1 MRLELI
7 NFTRQ
12 NWESRRGKREIFR
25 PAKES
30 PLHSCGDGV
39 ELVRCGDMNR
49 LLFGDNLPWLRNREI
64 FPNASVDLVYLDPP
78 FNSNA
83 DYNVLF
89 HEASG
94 EASQAQFHA
103 FTDTWNWADAAQT
116 YAEFVDD
123 CPNTAVVEMM
133 DALHDFLRNSPM
145 MAYLAMMAPRLVE
158 LHRILKPTGSLYLH
172 CDPTAS
178 HYLRM
183 LLDGIFGAENFRTE
197 IVWKRTNVH
206 NDSKTW
212 SRVSDTIFFYSKSS
226 DFAWNP
232 PYQKHSEDYVEAK
245 YGNRDEKGRYFTLD
259 NMTSPA
265 PRPNMMYE
273 WKGHASPPNG
283 WRYSKETMAKL
294 DGEGR
299 IWYPDDKSKRPRL
312 KRFLDEMPGRLIDNV
327 WTDISPSNSQAIE
340 RLGYPTQKPQALL
353 ERIIL
358 ASSNPGDMVLD
369 PFCGCGTTIHAA
381 QKLGRQWIGIDVT
394 YLAINLIKRRLKDAF
409 GNDVQFKEQGQ
420 PTDFGSAK
428 ELARLDKWQ
437 FQQWALSLIDAR
449 PRTEG
454 DGKGADRGVD
464 GLLYFYE
471 SKDKREKI
479 LVQVKGG
486 AVKRNDMATL
496 LGDVNNQKFV
506 GGILITLEK
515 PTKPMREEA
524 ADAGRYTS
532 KLWHDKD
539 YPKIQ
544 ILTVEGL
551 LDGSERVDGPP
562 QMNPFAKAQREAKP
576 EKQQDMLREMF

>member
-1 MRLELI
+1 
-7 NFTRQ
+7 
-12 NWESRRGKREIFR
+12 
-25 PAKES
+25 
-30 PLHSCGDGV
+30 
-39 ELVRCGDMNR
+39 MNH
-49 LLFGDNLPWLRNREI
+49 LLFGDNLKWLRDKKI
-64 FPNASVDLVYLDPP
+64 FPDASVDLVYLDPP

-89 HEASG
+89 REASG

-116 YAEFVDD
+116 YAEFVDN
-123 CPNTAVVEMM
+123 CENTAVVEMVE
-133 DALHDFLRNSPM
+133 ALHQFLKNSPM

-158 LHRILKPTGSLYLH
+158 LHRALKPTGSLYLH

-183 LLDGIFGAENFRTE
+183 ILDGIFGAENFRNE
-197 IVWKRTNVH
+197 IIWKRTTAKALMKRRLPSNH
-206 NDSKTW
+206 DIILSYQRTPEGFWNDSAIYQPYDVDNLPEKTQKK
-212 SRVSDTIFFYSKSS
+212 YS
-226 DFAWNP
+226 
-232 PYQKHSEDYVEAK
+232 HHEA
-245 YGNRDEKGRYFTLD
+245 DGRIYRLD
-259 NMTSPA
+259 NLINPN
-265 PRPNMMYE
+265 PDRPNLTYE
-273 WKGHASPPNG
+273 FLGVTRV
-283 WRYSKETMAKL
+283 WRWTKERMEAAYKAGLVVQTKPGTVPQM
-294 DGEGR
+294 
-299 IWYPDDKSKRPRL
+299 KRY
-312 KRFLDEMPGRLIDNV
+312 LDEQEGIPLDDV
-327 WTDISPSNSQAIE
+327 WVDIFPLNSQAQE

-353 ERIIL
+353 ERIIET
-358 ASSNPGDMVLD
+358 SSNKGDIVLD

-409 GNDVQFKEQGQ
+409 GDDIQFEEKGQ

-428 ELARLDKWQ
+428 ALAELDKWQ

-464 GLLYFYE
+464 GMLYFYE

-486 AVKRNDMATL
+486 GVQRNDVTTL
-496 LGDVNNQKFV
+496 LGDVNNQKFI

-524 ADAGRYTS
+524 ADAGRYES

-544 ILTVEGL
+544 ILTIEGL
-551 LDGSERVDGPP
+551 LSGKERVEAPP
-562 QMNPFAKAQREAKP
+562 QMNPFAKAQREGKA
-576 EKQQDMLREMF
+576 EKQTDLI

>member
-1 MRLELI
+1 MR
-7 NFTRQ
+7 
-12 NWESRRGKREIFR
+12 
-25 PAKES
+25 
-30 PLHSCGDGV
+30 
-39 ELVRCGDMNR
+39 MNR
-49 LLFGDNLPWLRNREI
+49 LLFGDNLPWLRNKEI
-64 FPNASVDLVYLDPP
+64 FPDASVDLVYLDPP

-89 HEASG
+89 REASG

-158 LHRILKPTGSLYLH
+158 LHRVLKPTGSLYLH

-178 HYLRM
+178 RYLGI
-183 LLDGIFGAENFRTE
+183 LLDGIFGQQNFQNE
-197 IVWKRTNVH
+197 LVWKRTSARS
-206 NDSKTW
+206 DSHRW
-212 SRVSDTIFFYSKSS
+212 NHIHDTILFYSKSEKFTWTTQYTPYDEAYAAKFYQHVEPATGRRYAS
-226 DFAWNP
+226 DNLTAAGTREGSSGKPWHGINV
-232 PYQKHSEDYVEAK
+232 KRKGIHWK
-245 YGNRDEKGRYFTLD
+245 YTIEGLEELD
-259 NMTSPA
+259 
-265 PRPNMMYE
+265 
-273 WKGHASPPNG
+273 KQ
-283 WRYSKETMAKL
+283 
-294 DGEGR
+294 GR
-299 IWYPDDKSKRPRL
+299 IIWPDKPGGVPRYKRY
-312 KRFLDEMPGRLIDNV
+312 LDEMPGLAVQSMI
-327 WTDISPSNSQAIE
+327 TDIPPLSAQSAE
-340 RLGYPTQKPQALL
+340 KLGYPTQKPVVLL
-353 ERIIL
+353 ERIIA
-358 ASSNPGDMVLD
+358 ASSNPGDIVLD

-409 GNDVQFKEQGQ
+409 GDDVQFAEQGQ

-486 AVKRNDMATL
+486 GVKRNDMAAL
-496 LGDVNNQKFV
+496 LGDVNNQKFA

-551 LDGSERVDGPP
+551 LDGSERVEAPP

>member
-1 MRLELI
+1 
-7 NFTRQ
+7 
-12 NWESRRGKREIFR
+12 
-25 PAKES
+25 
-30 PLHSCGDGV
+30 
-39 ELVRCGDMNR
+39 MNR
-49 LLFGDNLPWLRNREI
+49 LLFGDNLKWLRDQKL
-64 FPNASVDLVYLDPP
+64 FPDASVDLVYLDPP

-89 HEASG
+89 REASG

-123 CPNTAVVEMM
+123 CANAAVVEMM

-158 LHRILKPTGSLYLH
+158 LHRVLKPNGSLYLH

-183 LLDGIFGAENFRTE
+183 LLDGIFGAQNFRTE
-197 IVWKRTNVH
+197 IIWKRSSAH
-206 NDSKTW
+206 SDAGQG
-212 SRVSDTIFFYSKSS
+212 RVQHGRIHDTIFFYTKT
-226 DFAWNP
+226 DAWRWNHVFTE
-232 PYQKHSEDYVEAK
+232 YDEEYVEGFYKFVDPDTA
-245 YGNRDEKGRYFTLD
+245 RRYRLGDITAPGGP
-259 NMTSPA
+259 SPKKKN
-265 PRPNMMYE
+265 PYYE
-273 WKGHASPPNG
+273 FLGVKRY
-283 WRYSKETMAKL
+283 WRYSKARMQEL
-294 DGEGR
+294 YEQGR
-299 IWYPDDKSKRPRL
+299 IIQSKPGGVPAY
-312 KRFLDEMPGRLIDNV
+312 KRYLDEMKGIPLQDL
-327 WTDISPSNSQAIE
+327 WTDIKPIGAQAAE

-353 ERIIL
+353 ERIIET
-358 ASSNPGDMVLD
+358 SSNKGDIVLD

-381 QKLGRQWIGIDVT
+381 QKLGRQWIGIDIT

-409 GNDVQFKEQGQ
+409 GDEIQFEERGQ

-428 ELARLDKWQ
+428 GLASLDKWQ

-449 PRTEG
+449 PRTQG

-464 GLLYFYE
+464 GMLYFYE
-471 SKDKREKI
+471 SNDKREKI

-486 AVKRNDMATL
+486 GVKRNDVATL

-506 GGILITLEK
+506 AGILLTLEK

-524 ADAGRYTS
+524 ADAGRYKS

-544 ILTVEGL
+544 LLTIEGL
-551 LDGSERVDGPP
+551 LNGTERVEAPP
-562 QMNPFAKAQREAKP
+562 QLNPFAKAQREGKP
-576 EKQQDMLREMF
+576 EKQQQML

>member
-1 MRLELI
+1 
-7 NFTRQ
+7 
-12 NWESRRGKREIFR
+12 
-25 PAKES
+25 
-30 PLHSCGDGV
+30 V
-39 ELVRCGDMNR
+39 NR
-49 LLFGDNLPWLRNREI
+49 LLFGDNLKWLRDSKI
-64 FPNASVDLVYLDPP
+64 FPDASVDLIYLDPP

-89 HEASG
+89 REASG

-133 DALHDFLRNSPM
+133 DALHDLLRNSPM

-158 LHRILKPTGSLYLH
+158 LHRVLKPTGSLYLH

-183 LLDGIFGAENFRTE
+183 LLDGVFGQQNFQNE
-197 IVWKRTNVH
+197 MIWPRTNAH
-206 NDSKTW
+206 NIASTHF
-212 SRVSDTIFFYSKSS
+212 SRIHDTIFFYSKT
-226 DFAWNP
+226 DDYTWNHQFGEFSP
-232 PYQKHSEDYVEAK
+232 QQLA
-245 YGNRDEKGRYFTLD
+245 RYFPDPENGRLVTGQDLT
-259 NMTSPA
+259 MTGNPSRNFEWRGTRPPA
-265 PRPNMMYE
+265 NRGWGLALEELEQLWAKGMILKKKDGTPR
-273 WKGHASPPNG
+273 
-283 WRYSKETMAKL
+283 L
-294 DGEGR
+294 DGR
-299 IWYPDDKSKRPRL
+299 KV
-312 KRFLDEMPGRLIDNV
+312 FLDEKKGKPISDI
-327 WTDISPSNSQAIE
+327 WTDIERVGNTAKE
-340 RLGYPTQKPQALL
+340 RLGYATQKPQALL
-353 ERIIL
+353 ERIIE
-358 ASSNPGDMVLD
+358 ASSKPGDIVFD
-369 PFCGCGTTIHAA
+369 PFCGCGTTVHAA

-409 GNDVQFKEQGQ
+409 GEDLQFEERGQ

-428 ELARLDKWQ
+428 ELASLDKWQ

-449 PRTEG
+449 PRTAGE
-454 DGKGADRGVD
+454 GKGADRGVD
-464 GLLYFYE
+464 GMLFFYE

-486 AVKRNDMATL
+486 GVKRNDVATL

-506 GGILITLEK
+506 GGILLTLEK

-544 ILTVEGL
+544 MLTIEGL
-551 LDGSERVDGPP
+551 LNGTERVEAPP
-562 QMNPFAKAQREAKP
+562 QLNPFAKAQREAKP
-576 EKQQDMLREMF
+576 EKQTNLI